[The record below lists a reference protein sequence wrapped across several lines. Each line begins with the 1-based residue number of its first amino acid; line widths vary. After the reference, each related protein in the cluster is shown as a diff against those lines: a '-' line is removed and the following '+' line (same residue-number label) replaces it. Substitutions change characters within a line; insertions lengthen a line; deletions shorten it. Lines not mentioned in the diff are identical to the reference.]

1 MILWSC
7 WKLKVGRRK
16 RENDCNGYFLLSLAG
31 IERCSSHV
39 LSQKVFYWRY
49 QFLPKSTSE
58 MEKRTFLYLQL
69 RKSGQQ
75 VNKFLLPN
83 KVKEIHLKYCTGI
96 IHLMLFLISLKNIS
110 HHNVLLVIVNLKLS
124 HVYFV
129 IVNTGK
135 NFGNRYLWWFLI
147 RSTK

>member
-1 MILWSC
+1 MIAMDIFSW
-7 WKLKVGRRK
+7 V
-16 RENDCNGYFLLSLAG
+16 LLGLRVWDW
-31 IERCSSHV
+31 ESSHV

-96 IHLMLFLISLKNIS
+96 IQLMLFLISLKNIS